1 MIRVIACDLDGTL
14 LDSEGK
20 LRRASGRLLKNLSR
34 AGYTVVLATGRSWR
48 TAVSVQTA
56 LGIRGP
62 IVAHNGA
69 YLVDTA
75 RGQDLYRHTVP
86 LARARAMIGFADE
99 TGIMVR
105 CYLGVGQP
113 VLFNRFTPEHLA
125 HWLRAEDR
133 EVPGLGR
140 SLSVEPLE
148 VFFFGQSEVERF
160 CDRFG
165 LVGPGYEL
173 SIFPH
178 GDYREVNICAPGV
191 DKVEAL
197 SALVRHLGVGPEAVL
212 ALGDGLNDVRM
223 LRWAGVSVAMPHA
236 VDEVKRESDF
246 VPLGERSD
254 PVEEGILW
262 ALGPE
267 AAFLEEDA

>member
-1 MIRVIACDLDGTL
+1 MIRVISCDLDGTL
-14 LDSEGK
+14 LDSRGHI
-20 LRRASGRLLKNLSR
+20 RPASGRMLRNLSR

-48 TAVSVQTA
+48 TAVAVQQA

-86 LARARAMIGFADE
+86 LARARAILAFADE

-105 CYLGVGQP
+105 CYLGYNEP
-113 VLFNRFTPEHLA
+113 VLFNRFTADHLA
-125 HWLRAEDR
+125 HWLRPEDR
-133 EVPGLGR
+133 EVPDLAHT
-140 SLSVEPLE
+140 LSVEPLE
-148 VFFFGQSEVERF
+148 IFFFGKSEVERF
-160 CDRFG
+160 LARFG
-165 LVGPGYEL
+165 LVGQGYEL

-178 GDYREVNICAPGV
+178 NDYREVNICAPGV

-197 SALVRHLGVGPEAVL
+197 SALVRRLGLGADAVL
-212 ALGDGLNDVRM
+212 ALGDGLNDLRM

-236 VDEVKRESDF
+236 VDEVKRASSY
-246 VPLGERSD
+246 VPPAEGRD
-254 PVEEGILW
+254 PVEAGLRW
-262 ALGPE
+262 ALGARP
-267 AAFLEEDA
+267 AAFEEEA